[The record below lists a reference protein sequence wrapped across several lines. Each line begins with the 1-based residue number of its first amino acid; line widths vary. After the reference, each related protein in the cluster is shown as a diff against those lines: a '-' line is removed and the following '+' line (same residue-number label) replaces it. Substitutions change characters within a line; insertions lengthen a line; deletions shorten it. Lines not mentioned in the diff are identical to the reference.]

1 VTAADA
7 PAGAERAG
15 AERAGADRAGADRA
29 GRIRRALIELVAEH
43 GLYGTGMS
51 AVAKRAGVGTGTA
64 YVYYPSKEALL
75 LDAYRE
81 VKLALGAAVTAGV
94 DPDAAP
100 ADRFR
105 RIWTAVYRHL
115 AADPARARFL
125 VQVDHSPLAAQAH
138 ALVLAGAED
147 PLVAAAGS
155 ADLRPLLAELELEL
169 LYDLGLAPAVRLA
182 ATRPGLVEAELDVL
196 ATACWRAITR
206 G

>member
-1 VTAADA
+1 MTAADW
-7 PAGAERAG
+7 PAGP
-15 AERAGADRAGADRA
+15 DRAA
-29 GRIRRALIELVAEH
+29 RIRRALVELVAEH
-43 GLYGTGMS
+43 GLYGAVMS

-75 LDAYRE
+75 LDAYWE
-81 VKLALGAAVTAGV
+81 VKLAIGAAAMAGV
-94 DPDAAP
+94 DPGAAP

-105 RIWTAVYRHL
+105 KIWTAVYRHL

-138 ALVLAGAED
+138 ELALAGDQD

-155 ADLRPLLAELELEL
+155 ADLRPLLADLELEL

-182 ATRPGLVEAELDVL
+182 ASRPGLPDHELEAV
-196 ATACWRAITR
+196 AGACWRAITH

>member
-29 GRIRRALIELVAEH
+29 GRIRRALVELVAEH

-51 AVAKRAGVGTGTA
+51 AV
-64 YVYYPSKEALL
+64 SKEALL

>member
-1 VTAADA
+1 MPTAADLPTA
-7 PAGAERAG
+7 ADTP
-15 AERAGADRAGADRA
+15 AGADRV
-29 GRIRRALIELVAEH
+29 GRIRRALVELVAEQ
-43 GLYGTGMS
+43 GLYGAGMS

-81 VKLALGAAVTAGV
+81 VKLALGAAAMAGV
-94 DPDAAP
+94 DPESVP

-105 RIWTAVYRHL
+105 RIWTAVYRYL

-125 VQVDHSPLAAQAH
+125 VQVDHSPLAARAH
-138 ALVLAGAED
+138 ALAVSGDED

-155 ADLRPLLAELELEL
+155 ADLQPLLAELEPEL

-182 ATRPGLVEAELDVL
+182 ATRPGLSDEELDVV
-196 ATACWRAITR
+196 AAACWRAITR